1 MDSRYSFNE
10 NARAAALTY
19 LPAGSTIVVP
29 DNDLGDGGWVAANI
43 KPKRLEPPARPG
55 IPVEAIVPT
64 VEAAAKSMGPNSIVP
79 LFDGVPNADPRFMN
93 QWVMSKRKTFLPPEQ
108 FNVYQ
113 PYPEPPVTW
122 QPISGVPSR
131 FDGR

>member
-1 MDSRYSFNE
+1 MDSRYSFHE

-19 LPAGSTIVVP
+19 VPGGPSVIVP

-43 KPKRLEPPARPG
+43 KPKRPTPPARPG
-55 IPVEAIVPT
+55 IPAEAILPT
-64 VEAAAKSMGPNSIVP
+64 VEAAAKSMDPNSIVP
-79 LFDGVPNADPRFMN
+79 LFDGVPCADPLYMN

-113 PYPEPPVTW
+113 PYPDPPVTW
-122 QPISGVPSR
+122 RPIAGAPSR